1 MKTAAAQDLTSQQER
16 IISELRQRI
25 ATLALQQVETQLKSG
40 LSEATQQQ
48 LIDRSIA
55 MIGGPS

>member
-1 MKTAAAQDLTSQQER
+1 
-16 IISELRQRI
+16 
-25 ATLALQQVETQLKSG
+25 LQQVETQLKSG